1 MNPMREIR
9 IEKVTVNIGV
19 GEAGDKLEHAYDLL
33 KRITGKKPV
42 KTFGKKRI
50 PNWNVRPGLPIGVKV
65 TLRGKDAEEML
76 KRFFQAVENKVS
88 ISNFDDQGNLSFG
101 ISEYVHIPGVKYDPS
116 IGIYGMDVNVTLERP
131 GYRVKKRKY
140 LKRKI
145 GKNHIITKEDA
156 AKFFEEKFGV
166 QVERK

>member
-19 GEAGDKLEHAYDLL
+19 GEAGDKLEHAYALL
-33 KRITGKKPV
+33 QRITGKKPV
-42 KTFGKKRI
+42 KTYAKKRV
-50 PNWNVRPGLPIGVKV
+50 PNWNIRPGLPIGVKV
-65 TLRGKDAEEML
+65 TLRGKEAEEML
-76 KRFFQAVENKVS
+76 KRFFQAVENK
-88 ISNFDDQGNLSFG
+88 IKFSNLDDQGNLNFG
-101 ISEYVHIPGVKYDPS
+101 IQEYVHIPGVKYDPN
-116 IGIYGMDVNVTLERP
+116 IGIYGMDICVTLERP

-145 GKNHIITKEDA
+145 GKKHVITREEA

-166 QVERK
+166 KVEK